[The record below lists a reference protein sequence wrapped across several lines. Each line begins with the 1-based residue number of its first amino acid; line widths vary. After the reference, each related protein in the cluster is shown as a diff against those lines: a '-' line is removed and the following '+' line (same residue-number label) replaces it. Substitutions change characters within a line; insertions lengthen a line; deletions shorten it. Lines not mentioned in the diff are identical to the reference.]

1 MNLIKF
7 STRPPIPWL
16 RDIDRWFDRA
26 FEPARDLS
34 WGPAQGPATSRFV
47 PTVDIVEDEKKIVL
61 KSDLPG
67 VNEKDIEVK
76 LDDGVL
82 TLSGERKFDKE
93 TKDENLRRVERR
105 YGSFRRSFALPDTVD
120 AEKVSASY
128 KNGVL
133 EIALP
138 KVKTKEKKVK
148 VVAVH

>member
-1 MNLIKF
+1 M
-7 STRPPIPWL
+7 
-16 RDIDRWFDRA
+16 
-26 FEPARDLS
+26 
-34 WGPAQGPATSRFV
+34 
-47 PTVDIVEDEKKIVL
+47 
-61 KSDLPG
+61 
-67 VNEKDIEVK
+67 
-76 LDDGVL
+76 L
-82 TLSGERKFDKE
+82 TLSGERKLDKE
-93 TKDENLRRVERR
+93 TKDENLRRVESS

>member
-1 MNLIKF
+1 M
-7 STRPPIPWL
+7 PI
-16 RDIDRWFDRA
+16 
-26 FEPARDLS
+26 
-34 WGPAQGPATSRFV
+34 
-47 PTVDIVEDEKKIVL
+47 TVDIVEDEKKIVL

-82 TLSGERKFDKE
+82 TLSGERTFDKE
-93 TKDENLRRVERR
+93 TKDENLRRVERG